1 MQRRTAATMRAAIH
15 SLEARTNDGA
25 APNQEEISPNIKRAG
40 DSTIQAQVSLPLSA
54 VISHPIP
61 TSALRSVSLNPTRV
75 KVSTDRQGGRQTL
88 SDRMRMNRLWLSS
101 PFSKFQCRPF
111 FIVGNLYFIPG
122 ILTPQG
128 ALQLHPLN
136 FTSTKL

>member
-54 VISHPIP
+54 VISHPLLSLSFREP
-61 TSALRSVSLNPTRV
+61 QLDPRESVDGAT
-75 KVSTDRQGGRQTL
+75 GR
-88 SDRMRMNRLWLSS
+88 
-101 PFSKFQCRPF
+101 
-111 FIVGNLYFIPG
+111 
-122 ILTPQG
+122 
-128 ALQLHPLN
+128 H
-136 FTSTKL
+136 